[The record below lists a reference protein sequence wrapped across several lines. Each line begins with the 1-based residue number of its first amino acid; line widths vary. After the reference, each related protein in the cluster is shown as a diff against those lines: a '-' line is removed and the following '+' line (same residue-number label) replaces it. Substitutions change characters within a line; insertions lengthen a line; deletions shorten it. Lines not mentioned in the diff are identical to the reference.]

1 LPPDLL
7 QKDNPTKCMELV
19 GGKEYGNIAFGKI
32 ENDIIFFKYKPSIEI
47 DIHMAKD
54 LVQKRLDYTDGQ
66 SVYTL
71 IDFTNVKSVTK
82 EARDY
87 MNSPDGGLKGI
98 LGGAFLSNSVVATL
112 FINLYL
118 KVSSPSIPAKF
129 FTNINDAISWL
140 KKTKASAK
148 IMV

>member
-1 LPPDLL
+1 MKLADS
-7 QKDNPTKCMELV
+7 
-19 GGKEYGNIAFGKI
+19 KEYGNITFGKI
-32 ENDIIFFKYKPSIEI
+32 ENDIIFFKYRPSIEI
-47 DIHMAKD
+47 DIAMAKD
-54 LVQKRLDYTDGQ
+54 LVTKRLDYTDGQ

-87 MNSPDGGLKGI
+87 MNSPEGGLKGI

-129 FTNINDAISWL
+129 FTNTDDAITWL
-140 KKTKASAK
+140 QKTKASRA
-148 IMV
+148 